1 MVTVSWPHSL
11 AVLHSNGWPLGFP
24 RNSYEQSGAPQGHKV
39 VQQVMEI
46 GGHSFLASQS
56 SRSALKWLASWF
68 SKELI

>member
-1 MVTVSWPHSL
+1 MNG
-11 AVLHSNGWPLGFP
+11 AVH
-24 RNSYEQSGAPQGHKV
+24 HKV

-56 SRSALKWLASWF
+56 SRSALNWLASWF